1 MTIAIE
7 KMIEIGVSL
16 VSKCSTSGS
25 LKTLNA
31 YTWPIERWTASAAG
45 GISHRRYPGGAIVRS
60 RSSMD
65 STALSPSVDPLLGG
79 LIPRGAGC

>member
-45 GISHRRYPGGAIVRS
+45 GISHRLYPGGAIVRS